1 MSITELAVK
10 RPTALFAIFALFIG
24 LGIMGYFNLGA
35 DLFPST
41 NTPFIGVHIV
51 YPGAGSEEVENDA
64 IKPIEDAVSSLP
76 GIKSVRSASAEGFGY
91 TALEFSMDANPDT
104 AVIDVQKA
112 VDGIMDSVPAAA
124 TRPVVRK
131 YNLNARPILIVSLSG
146 NLPYEELYARADDL
160 RRRIENVQGVGQ
172 VTLEGGPKKEVEVQV
187 DRSALEA
194 WGLSFQTVIGILKA
208 NNLNAPAG
216 LLRQDGIDRTVR
228 VLGEVSSLE
237 ELRGLLLPL
246 PRGSTVPLGEVAK
259 VVFALPPDSG
269 KVRMDGKSAIGLTI
283 VKARDA
289 TVVDATKRIKQAIA
303 LESATMPPGVDLKIA
318 SDETI
323 FINSSLSETM
333 RDLLIGILST
343 AIVLWLFLREWRSSL
358 IVLVAIPTSL
368 ISTFFMMFVMHF
380 TLNIVSAMALAL
392 CIGILVDDSIVVL
405 ENIHRHYASGQDRV
419 RAAIEGRREIGMAAV
434 AITLSDVVV
443 FAPVAFLTDLV
454 GQFFRQFGLTV
465 VFASLF
471 SLFVSFTLTPALAS
485 RLIGR
490 GKLHLAP
497 SELEAARAAAAET
510 AAAGTAEVPGPSAGS
525 ETAERPSSTP
535 TALPPRKGFFETQ
548 IKPRYRAFLEWALGH
563 RAIVIGGILILFI
576 GAISLIPLG
585 FVATE
590 FMPPFDQGKL
600 VIDLSLDS
608 GSSVDRT
615 DAMVKRIEDH
625 LLSLPETRDVYSSI
639 GGDLGSNVARLTV
652 RLKDKTERRK
662 SQSQVARELREWGAG
677 LPGLAFS
684 VTEQSIVEQTSTE
697 GTKALI
703 INVVGPDRA
712 VLSKLAAFVE
722 KTVQDTPGAVDVD
735 NSMRSRR
742 TEIALRVDRLALSQY
757 GLTVADAAAALRTGL
772 AGSKA
777 GVFRKA
783 GDEYDI
789 VVMFPP
795 GSIKS
800 TADLESIRLATSQG
814 SLVSLGQ
821 IAEIGREEAAP
832 TLTRTNRSN
841 VATIQANL
849 QGRALGLVTAD
860 IKRTLEANPAP
871 RGYRFDFKGDSSMM
885 SDSFASLGW
894 ALAASV
900 FLLYLILLVLYESY
914 LTPLIR
920 MLSLPAGI
928 IGGLAALALTGK
940 AINII
945 VFIGIIMLDGLASKN
960 GTLLIDYTN
969 TLRKR
974 GLPLREALLES
985 GTTRLRPIMMTSITM
1000 IVGMLPLA
1008 LSTGSSS
1015 EIKSSMA
1022 ILLIGGIMASTIL
1035 SPVLIPVVYTL
1046 IEDGRNK
1053 ARSLG
1058 GDGRRG
1064 KRQERRAEGPAQAE
1078 TTI

>member
-1 MSITELAVK
+1 MSLTELAVK

-35 DLFPST
+35 DLFPTT
-41 NTPFIGVHIV
+41 NTPFIGVHVV
-51 YPGAGSEEVENDA
+51 YPGAGSEEIENDA

-76 GIKSVRSASAEGFGY
+76 GIKTVRSASAEGYGY
-91 TALEFSMDANPDT
+91 TILEFSMSANPDT

-112 VDGIMDSVPAAA
+112 VDGIMDRLPADAS
-124 TRPVVRK
+124 RPVVRK

-146 NLPYEELYARADDL
+146 NLPYEELYARADEL
-160 RRRIENVQGVGQ
+160 RKRIENVQGVGQ
-172 VTLEGGPKKEVEVQV
+172 VTLEGAPKKEVEVRL
-187 DRSALEA
+187 DRRAMEA
-194 WGLSFQTVIGILKA
+194 WGLSYQTVVGVLKA

-216 LLRQDGIDRTVR
+216 LLRQDGVDRTVR
-228 VLGEVSSLE
+228 ILGEVGSLE

-246 PRGSTVPLGEVAK
+246 PRGGSLPLGEVAQ
-259 VVFALPPDSG
+259 VSFALPPDAG
-269 KVRMDGKSAIGLTI
+269 RVRMDGKAAVGLTI
-283 VKARDA
+283 VKASDA
-289 TVVDATKRIKQAIA
+289 NVVEATDRIKKAIA
-303 LESATMPPGVDLKIA
+303 AEAASMPPGLELKVA

-343 AIVLWLFLREWRSSL
+343 ALVLWLFLREWRSSL

-368 ISTFFMMFVMHF
+368 VSTFFMMFVMHF

-405 ENIHRHYASGQDRV
+405 ENIHRHYTAGQDRV
-419 RAAIEGRREIGMAAV
+419 TAAIQGRREIGMAAV

-490 GKLHLAP
+490 GRLHLSPEEA
-497 SELEAARAAAAET
+497 EARGEAA
-510 AAAGTAEVPGPSAGS
+510 
-525 ETAERPSSTP
+525 
-535 TALPPRKGFFETQ
+535 PPKKSFFERSV
-548 IKPRYRAFLEWALGH
+548 KPRYRAFLEWALGH
-563 RAIVIGGILILFI
+563 RGLVIGGIAALFV
-576 GAISLIPLG
+576 AAVSLLPLG
-585 FVATE
+585 LVATE

-608 GSSVDRT
+608 GSSLGRT
-615 DAMVKRIEDH
+615 DAVVRNLEEH
-625 LLSLPETRDVYSSI
+625 LLALPETKDVYSSI
-639 GGDLGSNVARLTV
+639 GGDLGSNVARLTL
-652 RLKDKTERRK
+652 RLKDKGERKK
-662 SQSQVARELREWGAG
+662 SQSQVARELRAWGTE
-677 LPGLAFS
+677 LPGIAFS

-712 VLSKLAAFVE
+712 VLSKLAARVE
-722 KTVQDTPGAVDVD
+722 ETVKNTPGAVDVD

-757 GLTVADAAAALRTGL
+757 GLSVADAAAALRTGL
-772 AGSKA
+772 SGAKA
-777 GVFRKA
+777 GVFRRA

-795 GSIKS
+795 DELRT
-800 TADLESIRLATSQG
+800 TADLASIRLPTPSG
-814 SLVSLGQ
+814 GLVSLGQ
-821 IAEIGREEAAP
+821 IAEVGREEAAP

-849 QGRALGLVTAD
+849 QGRALGAVLAD
-860 IKRTLEANPAP
+860 VRKSLAADPAP

-885 SDSFASLGW
+885 SESFGSLGW

-928 IGGLAALALTGK
+928 IGGLAALAITGK
-940 AINII
+940 AINIV

-974 GLPLREALLES
+974 GLSLREALLES
-985 GTTRLRPIMMTSITM
+985 GTTRLRPIMMTSMTM

-1008 LSTGSSS
+1008 LSHGSSS

-1022 ILLIGGIMASTIL
+1022 ILLIGGIIASTLL

-1046 IEDGRNK
+1046 IED
-1053 ARSLG
+1053 AREAAKR
-1058 GDGRRG
+1058 RRG
-1064 KRQERRAEGPAQAE
+1064 DTRHTESRS
-1078 TTI
+1078 

>member
-1 MSITELAVK
+1 VSITELAVK

-112 VDGIMDSVPAAA
+112 VDGIMDRLPAAA

-194 WGLSFQTVIGILKA
+194 WGLSFQTVIGLLKA

-246 PRGSTVPLGEVAK
+246 PRGGTVPLGEVAK
-259 VVFALPPDSG
+259 VVFAVPPDSG
-269 KVRMDGKSAIGLTI
+269 KVRMDGTSAIGLTI
-283 VKARDA
+283 VKASDA
-289 TVVDATKRIKQAIA
+289 NVVDATKRIKQAIE

-405 ENIHRHYASGQDRV
+405 ENIHRHYAAGQDRV

-490 GKLHLAP
+490 GKVHLAP
-497 SELEAARAAAAET
+497 SELEAA
-510 AAAGTAEVPGPSAGS
+510 S
-525 ETAERPSSTP
+525 ETAERPASAPAART
-535 TALPPRKGFFETQ
+535 TRKGFFETQ

-563 RAIVIGGILILFI
+563 RAIVIGGILVLFI

-600 VIDLSLDS
+600 VVDMSLDS
-608 GSSVDRT
+608 GSNLDRT
-615 DAMVKRIEDH
+615 DAMVKRVEGH
-625 LLSLPETRDVYSSI
+625 LLSLPETRDVYSSM

-662 SQSQVARELREWGAG
+662 GQSQIARELREWGAG

-800 TADLESIRLATSQG
+800 TADLESIRLATVQG

-860 IKRTLEANPAP
+860 IQRKLEANPAP

-928 IGGLAALALTGK
+928 IGGLAALAITGK

-1022 ILLIGGIMASTIL
+1022 ILLIGGIAASTLL

-1053 ARSLG
+1053 ARELRR
-1058 GDGRRG
+1058 DGERRG
-1064 KRQERRAEGPAQAE
+1064 KRQGRRAEGPTQAE
-1078 TTI
+1078 TTT

>member
-1 MSITELAVK
+1 MSLTELAVK

-35 DLFPST
+35 DLFPTT
-41 NTPFIGVHIV
+41 NTPFIGVHVV
-51 YPGAGSEEVENDA
+51 YPGAGSQQIENDVV
-64 IKPIEDAVSSLP
+64 KPIEDAVSSLP
-76 GIKSVRSASAEGFGY
+76 GIKTVRSASAEGYGY
-91 TALEFSMDANPDT
+91 TVLEFAMDANPDS
-104 AVIDVQKA
+104 AVMDVQKA
-112 VDGIMDSVPAAA
+112 VDGIMDRLPADAS
-124 TRPVVRK
+124 RPVVRK
-131 YNLNARPILIVSLSG
+131 YNLNARPILIVALSG
-146 NLPYEELYARADDL
+146 KLPYDELYARADVL
-160 RRRIENVQGVGQ
+160 KKRIENVQGVGQ
-172 VTLEGGPKKEVEVQV
+172 VSLEGAPKREVEVQV
-187 DRSALEA
+187 DRSALES
-194 WGLSFQTVIGILKA
+194 WGLSLQTLIGILKA
-208 NNLNAPAG
+208 DNLNAPAG

-228 VLGEVSSLE
+228 VLGEASSLE
-237 ELRGLLLPL
+237 ELRGILLPL
-246 PRGSTVPLGEVAK
+246 PRGGTVPLGEVAEIK
-259 VVFALPPDSG
+259 FALPVDAG
-269 KVRMDGKSAIGLTI
+269 KVRMDGVSAIGLTI
-283 VKARDA
+283 VKASDA
-289 TVVDATKRIKQAIA
+289 NVVETTKRIKKAID
-303 LESATMPPGVDLKIA
+303 LESATMPAGIDLRVA
-318 SDETI
+318 SDETV

-333 RDLLIGILST
+333 RDLLVGVIST

-405 ENIHRHYASGQDRV
+405 ENIHRHYTSGEDRV

-490 GKLHLAP
+490 GKVHVVG
-497 SELEAARAAAAET
+497 SELSAVEGGPGAGGLG
-510 AAAGTAEVPGPSAGS
+510 AGTAHAK
-525 ETAERPSSTP
+525 A
-535 TALPPRKGFFETQ
+535 GFFEKQ
-548 IKPRYRAFLEWALGH
+548 VKPRYRAFLLWALGH
-563 RAIVIGGILILFI
+563 RPIVIGGIAALFV
-576 GAISLIPLG
+576 GAISLVPLG
-585 FVATE
+585 IVATE
-590 FMPPFDQGKL
+590 FLPPFDQSKL

-608 GSSVDRT
+608 GATLQRT
-615 DAMVKRIEDH
+615 DAMVRGLEDH
-625 LLSLPETRDVYSSI
+625 LLALPETRDVYSAI
-639 GGDLGSNVARLTV
+639 GGGLGSNVAQITV
-652 RLKDKTERRK
+652 RLKDKGERKR
-662 SQSQVARELREWGAG
+662 SQTQVARDLRKWGSG
-677 LPGLAFS
+677 LPGVSFS

-712 VLSKLAAFVE
+712 VLSKLAARVE
-722 KTVQDTPGAVDVD
+722 NAVRATPGAVDVD

-742 TEIALRVDRLALSQY
+742 TEIALNVDRLALSQY

-772 AGSKA
+772 SGAKA
-777 GVFRKA
+777 GVFRQA
-783 GDEYDI
+783 GDEFNI
-789 VVMFPP
+789 IVMFPP
-795 GSIKS
+795 DSVS
-800 TADLESIRLATSQG
+800 RVSDLESIRLPTPTG
-814 SLVSLGQ
+814 GLVSLGQ
-821 IAEIGREEAAP
+821 IAAIGREEAAP

-849 QGRALGLVTAD
+849 QGRALGSVLAD
-860 IKRTLEANPAP
+860 VQRRLEENPAP

-885 SDSFASLGW
+885 SDSFGSLGW
-894 ALAASV
+894 ALAASI

-928 IGGLAALALTGK
+928 IGGLAALAITGK

-974 GLPLREALLES
+974 GLPLKEALLES
-985 GTTRLRPIMMTSITM
+985 GTTRLRPIMMTSVTM

-1008 LSTGSSS
+1008 LSRGSSS

-1022 ILLIGGIMASTIL
+1022 ILLIGGIIASTIL
-1035 SPVLIPVVYTL
+1035 SPILIPVVYTL
-1046 IEDGRNK
+1046 IEDGR
-1053 ARSLG
+1053 ARGRSLA
-1058 GDGRRG
+1058 RRR
-1064 KRQERRAEGPAQAE
+1064 KVPSPEKQP
-1078 TTI
+1078 

>member
-35 DLFPST
+35 DLFPTT
-41 NTPFIGVHIV
+41 NTPFIGVHVV
-51 YPGAGSEEVENDA
+51 YPGAGSEEIENDVV
-64 IKPIEDAVSSLP
+64 KPIEDAVSSLP
-76 GIKSVRSASAEGFGY
+76 GIKTVHSASAEGYGY
-91 TALEFSMDANPDT
+91 TLLEFSMSANPDT

-112 VDGIMDSVPAAA
+112 VDGIMDRLPADA

-131 YNLNARPILIVSLSG
+131 YNLNARPILIVALSG
-146 NLPYEELYARADDL
+146 KLPYEELYARADAL
-160 RRRIENVQGVGQ
+160 RKRIENVQGVGQ
-172 VTLEGGPKKEVEVQV
+172 VTLEGAPKKEVEVQV

-194 WGLSFQTVIGILKA
+194 WGLSLQTVIGILKA
-208 NNLNAPAG
+208 DNLNAPAG
-216 LLRQDGIDRTVR
+216 LLRQEGIDRTVR
-228 VLGEVSSLE
+228 ILGEASSLE

-246 PRGSTVPLGEVAK
+246 PRGGSIPLAEVAS
-259 VVFALPPDSG
+259 VAFALPTG
-269 KVRMDGKSAIGLTI
+269 AGRVRMDGTSAIGLTI
-283 VKARDA
+283 VKASDA
-289 TVVDATKRIKQAIA
+289 NVVDATKRIKKAIE
-303 LESATMPPGVDLKIA
+303 LEAATMPPGVKLKVA

-405 ENIHRHYASGQDRV
+405 ENIHRHYAAGEDRV
-419 RAAIEGRREIGMAAV
+419 RAAIAGRREIGMAAV

-490 GKLHLAP
+490 GKMHLAP
-497 SELEAARAAAAET
+497 SELTEAGIGAEAGVGARAGVGAK
-510 AAAGTAEVPGPSAGS
+510 AGG
-525 ETAERPSSTP
+525 
-535 TALPPRKGFFETQ
+535 KGFFETRV
-548 IKPRYRAFLEWALGH
+548 KPTYRAFLEWALGH
-563 RAIVIGGILILFI
+563 RAIVIGGVAALFV

-600 VIDLSLDS
+600 VVDLSLDS
-608 GSSVDRT
+608 GASVDRT
-615 DAMVKRIEDH
+615 DAIVKRLEKH
-625 LLSLPETRDVYSSI
+625 LLSLPETLDVYSSI
-639 GGDLGSNVARLTV
+639 GGDLGSNVAQINV
-652 RLKDKTERRK
+652 RLKDKSERRK
-662 SQSQVARELREWGAG
+662 PQSQVARELRRWGAG
-677 LPGLAFS
+677 LPGISFS
-684 VTEQSIVEQTSTE
+684 VTEQSIVDQTSTE

-722 KTVQDTPGAVDVD
+722 RTVRDTPGAVDVD

-742 TEIALRVDRLALSQY
+742 TEITLRVDRLALSQY
-757 GLTVADAAAALRTGL
+757 GLTVADAASALRTGL
-772 AGSKA
+772 SGTKA

-783 GDEYDI
+783 GDEFDI

-795 GSIKS
+795 GSVK
-800 TADLESIRLATSQG
+800 TTGDLESIRLPTPRG
-814 SLVSLGQ
+814 GLVSLGQ

-849 QGRALGLVTAD
+849 QGRALGAVMAD
-860 IKRTLEANPAP
+860 VQKKFAENPAP
-871 RGYRFDFKGDSSMM
+871 RGYRFDWKGDSSMM
-885 SDSFASLGW
+885 SDSFSSLGW
-894 ALAASV
+894 ALAASI

-928 IGGLAALALTGK
+928 VGGLAALAITGK

-1008 LSTGSSS
+1008 LSSGASS

-1022 ILLIGGIMASTIL
+1022 ILLIGGIIASTIL
-1035 SPVLIPVVYTL
+1035 SPILIPVVYLL
-1046 IEDGRNK
+1046 IEDGRDR
-1053 ARSLG
+1053 ARSK
-1058 GDGRRG
+1058 
-1064 KRQERRAEGPAQAE
+1064 KRAPGATAEKTP
-1078 TTI
+1078 

>member
-112 VDGIMDSVPAAA
+112 VDGIMDRLPAAA

-194 WGLSFQTVIGILKA
+194 WGLSFQTVIGLLKA

-246 PRGSTVPLGEVAK
+246 PRGGTVPLGEVAK
-259 VVFALPPDSG
+259 VVFAVPPDSG
-269 KVRMDGKSAIGLTI
+269 KVRMDGTSAIGLTI
-283 VKARDA
+283 VKASDA
-289 TVVDATKRIKQAIA
+289 NVVDATKRIKQAIE

-405 ENIHRHYASGQDRV
+405 ENIHRHYAAGQDRV

-490 GKLHLAP
+490 GKVHLAP
-497 SELEAARAAAAET
+497 SELEAA
-510 AAAGTAEVPGPSAGS
+510 S
-525 ETAERPSSTP
+525 ETAERPASAPAART
-535 TALPPRKGFFETQ
+535 TRKGFFETQ

-563 RAIVIGGILILFI
+563 RAIVIGGILVLFI

-600 VIDLSLDS
+600 VVDMSLDS
-608 GSSVDRT
+608 GSNLDRT
-615 DAMVKRIEDH
+615 DAMVKRVEGH
-625 LLSLPETRDVYSSI
+625 LLSLPETRDVYSSM

-662 SQSQVARELREWGAG
+662 GQSQIARELREWGAG

-800 TADLESIRLATSQG
+800 TADLESIRLATVQG

-860 IKRTLEANPAP
+860 IQRKLEANPAP

-928 IGGLAALALTGK
+928 IGGLAALAITGK

-1022 ILLIGGIMASTIL
+1022 ILLIGGIAASTLL

-1053 ARSLG
+1053 ARELRR
-1058 GDGRRG
+1058 DGERRG
-1064 KRQERRAEGPAQAE
+1064 KRQGRRAEGPTQAE
-1078 TTI
+1078 TTT